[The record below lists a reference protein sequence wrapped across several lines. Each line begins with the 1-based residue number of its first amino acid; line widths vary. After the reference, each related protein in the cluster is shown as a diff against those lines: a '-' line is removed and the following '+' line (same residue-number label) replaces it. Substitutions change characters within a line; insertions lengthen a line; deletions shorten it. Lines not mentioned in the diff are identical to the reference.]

1 MIRTFTTALVTL
13 AMTGA
18 AFAAETAEAGHEPS
32 VFNGTIA
39 QSVAALLSFLI
50 LLAVLYVLAWKPI
63 LTGLQDR
70 EKKIKDD
77 LEAAEAGAK
86 RAKALV
92 AEYEVKLAEAQ
103 TAAGKVIDQARADAE
118 RIAAQL
124 KDRTQQDILQ
134 MKERAESD
142 IRAAKE
148 QALTEVY
155 AQAATLSTQVAS
167 RILKRE
173 INAADQQTLVQA
185 SLDELVKRN

>member
-1 MIRTFTTALVTL
+1 MMIRKFALACATL
-13 AMTGA
+13 ALTGA
-18 AFAAETAEAGHEPS
+18 AHAAETAGGEPS

-39 QSVAALLSFLI
+39 QSAAAILSFLI
-50 LLAVLYVLAWKPI
+50 LLGVLYVLAWNPI
-63 LTGLQDR
+63 LGGLQER

-86 RAKALV
+86 RAKTLV
-92 AEYEVKLAEAQ
+92 AEYETKLAEAQ
-103 TAAGKVIDQARADAE
+103 SAAGKVIEQARADAE
-118 RIAAQL
+118 RIAAEL
-124 KDRTQQDILQ
+124 KDKTQTDILQ
-134 MKERAESD
+134 MKERAEAD

-155 AQAATLSTQVAS
+155 AQTATLATQVAS
-167 RILKRE
+167 RILRRE